1 MKICLVNNLL
11 TPWSRGGAEK
21 VIETLAEAIIQDGH
35 EVFFISTK
43 PPKTADP
50 EKNKTTH
57 YYLPSHYH
65 SLNKWSHLRKL
76 AWHLL
81 GFIKI
86 SQVTALKKIL
96 VDEKPDLIITN
107 NLIGIGFALGRLA
120 QGLKIKHF
128 HILHDIQLLHPSGL
142 LLYGQVGELATPLAK
157 YYQRLTKQ
165 QLGHPQV
172 VIAPSHWL
180 MNEHLKRGFFAPRSS
195 DFSGF
200 NTSTQVV
207 LANPS
212 AKLSD
217 FQQQTKDTTTF
228 LFVGQIEKHKGVQL
242 LIQAWTDF
250 INRTKAETKLIV
262 VGDGSYLNLLSKL
275 KAPRVE
281 FKGRLVG
288 RDLTQVYAQAT
299 CLVVPSL
306 CYENSPTVIYEAT
319 QAGLPVIASRLGG
332 TKELLNKD
340 YLFKPEV
347 NALSDKLFWAYKKRH
362 ELVAPQ
368 IKLINPK
375 EYWAEIKK
383 YVTQ

>member
-1 MKICLVNNLL
+1 MKVCLVNNLL
-11 TPWSRGGAEK
+11 APWSRGGAEK
-21 VIETLAEAIIQDGH
+21 VIETLAEAIKADGH

-43 PPKTADP
+43 PPKA
-50 EKNKTTH
+50 KTPPATEPTH
-57 YYLPSHYH
+57 YYLPSRYH
-65 SLNKWSHLRKL
+65 SLNKKNYLIKL
-76 AWHLL
+76 AWHLTS
-81 GFIKI
+81 FINITRVKE
-86 SQVTALKKIL
+86 LKKIIAK
-96 VDEKPDLIITN
+96 EQPDLIITN
-107 NLIGIGFALGRLA
+107 NLVGIGFILGRLA
-120 QGLKIKHF
+120 QSLNIKHF

-180 MNEHLKRGFFAPRSS
+180 MNEHLKRGFF
-195 DFSGF
+195 

-207 LANPS
+207 LTNPS
-212 AKLSD
+212 PKLSD
-217 FQQQTKDTTTF
+217 FQQQTKDATTF

-250 INRTKAETKLIV
+250 ISRTKAEAKLIV
-262 VGDGSYLNLLSKL
+262 VGDGSYLDLLSKL
-275 KAPRVE
+275 KAPQVE
-281 FKGRLVG
+281 FKGKLVG
-288 RDLTQVYAQAT
+288 HNLTQVYAQAT

-319 QAGLPVIASRLGG
+319 LANLPVIASRLGG
-332 TKELLNKD
+332 TKELLTEE

-362 ELVAPQ
+362 ELIAPQ
-368 IKLINPK
+368 IKLLSGN
-375 EYWAEIKK
+375 EYWSEIKK